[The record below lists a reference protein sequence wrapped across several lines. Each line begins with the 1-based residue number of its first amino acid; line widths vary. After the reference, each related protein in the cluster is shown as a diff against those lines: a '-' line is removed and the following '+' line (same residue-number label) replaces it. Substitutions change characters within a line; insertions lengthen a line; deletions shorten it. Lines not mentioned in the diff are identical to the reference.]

1 MNAIYGPNH
10 AAVASFVEE
19 LPSIPW
25 CSALGEPTESDE
37 LLVRV
42 GLEDVLALDP
52 HPYQLWGDLL
62 VAHEA
67 GVDHL
72 ILSSGRLAAD
82 DALQSSVR
90 ITGDSIDDF
99 FVNLAQTFPG
109 YYKDSFQY
117 RYELIK
123 PPVRLVLYAA
133 REILISDLADVHF
146 FRDFMPWF
154 KRGHWPVGW
163 QGHWP
168 DGKLI
173 LW

>member
-1 MNAIYGPNH
+1 MSRSNQD
-10 AAVASFVEE
+10 AVVSFVEE
-19 LPSIPW
+19 LPRIPW
-25 CSALGEPTESDE
+25 CSALGEPTDSDE

-42 GLEDVLALDP
+42 SLDDVLALHP

-67 GVDHL
+67 PVDRL
-72 ILSSGRLAAD
+72 ILSSGRLGAD

-90 ITGDSIDDF
+90 IKGDSVSDF
-99 FVNLAQTFPG
+99 FVNLAQAYPD
-109 YYKDSFQY
+109 YYKDSYQY
-117 RYELIK
+117 AYELID

-133 REILISDLADVHF
+133 REILLSDLADMHF
-146 FRDFMPWF
+146 FRNLMPWF
-154 KRGHWPVGW
+154 KRGHWPMGW
-163 QGHWP
+163 QGQWP